1 MSTKGVPNELI
12 GDVWP
17 SASPGSD
24 PVLYGHSVLEPL
36 GTFEVRS
43 LQTFTLEYTAGR
55 FGIDDSGGIKVVF
68 RFSVDWGV
76 FQTSDPSQPN
86 YVTARTSSG
95 IPVDVRFSKDSHPR
109 PWFQALWI
117 RVSGGFLREG
127 DQIEIVFGDKSGGS
141 PGLVLQTFV
150 ESALEF
156 RVLVDA
162 CATGHF
168 VPIPNAPAI
177 TIVPGPVHVWKA
189 LLPTLRRPGE
199 AFSLGLKAEDLWGNP
214 TDQANCELH
223 LTPSLGLDGLPES
236 LAYGPGTFAHQIE
249 GLVARETGVL
259 RIQVSDGEGN
269 LLVESSP
276 LVIRD
281 EPEGRYW
288 ADMHGQSGESVGINT
303 AREYFEF
310 ARNRA
315 FLDAAS
321 HQANDFQVN
330 NAFWQH
336 LNELTAEFHED
347 HRFVTFP
354 GYEWSGNTGV
364 GGDRNV
370 YFRTE
375 GQQIH
380 RSSHALLPDR
390 SDLDTDANDAGQL
403 FTTLAGQ
410 DVVAYAHVGGRWADV
425 HFAHDPKIET
435 AMEIH
440 SAWGTFEW
448 LLLDALEDGHRC
460 GVVCNSD
467 GHKGRPG
474 ASYPGTSGFHAYGGL
489 TCFIAPE
496 LTRDAIFECLRRRR
510 HYGTTGNRL
519 HLDVRARFANE
530 ALLYERDPLVEPVT
544 PAPVHEVMMG
554 DIVETSDKT
563 VSLSV
568 EVVSTSPIERLEF
581 RNGART
587 LEVHR
592 PYTEEE
598 LGQRIR
604 VVWSGADRR
613 GRRAATSWEGQARF
627 SAATI
632 SRFSKINAWNPE
644 RLFEQRGDAEIA
656 WATTTSGNFGG
667 FDAWLNDSDRGSIDV
682 ETNHGNVT
690 LALADVGHEPH
701 RESLGG
707 LDRAISIFRLPDV
720 SSHREISFTT
730 DVALHADRD
739 DPLWVCV
746 TTEDGFQAWSSPIYV
761 I

>member
-1 MSTKGVPNELI
+1 MTNKGVPDELI
-12 GDVWP
+12 GDAWP
-17 SASPGSD
+17 CVSPGSD
-24 PVLYGHSVLEPL
+24 PVLFGQVTLEPR
-36 GTFEVRS
+36 GAFEVRS
-43 LQTFTLEYTAGR
+43 LQMFTLEYTAGR
-55 FGIDDSGGIKVVF
+55 FGVDDSGGIKVVF
-68 RFSVDWGV
+68 RFSVDWGT
-76 FQTSDPSQPN
+76 FQTTDSSKPN
-86 YVTARTSSG
+86 YVTVRTSTG
-95 IPVDVRFSKDSHPR
+95 VAVEVQFSKASHPR

-117 RVSGGFLREG
+117 RVGGGFLREG
-127 DQIEIVFGDKSGGS
+127 DKIEIVFGDRSGGS
-141 PGLVLQTFV
+141 PGLALQTFV

-177 TIVPGPVHVWKA
+177 AVVPGPVHLWKA
-189 LLPTLRRPGE
+189 LLPTLCRAGE
-199 AFSLGLKAEDLWGNP
+199 TFSLGLKAEDLWGNP
-214 TDQANCELH
+214 TDQADCELH
-223 LTPSLGLDGLPES
+223 LKPSLAVDGLPET
-236 LAYGPGTFAHQIE
+236 LGYHPGTFAHRIE
-249 GLVARETGVL
+249 GLRVHDSGVL
-259 RIQVSDGEGN
+259 RVQVLDPTGD
-269 LLVESSP
+269 LLAESSP
-276 LVIRD
+276 LLIRD
-281 EPEGRYW
+281 EAEGRYW
-288 ADMHGQSGESVGINT
+288 ADMHGQSGESIGINT

-330 NAFWQH
+330 NAFWRH

-390 SDLDTDANDAGQL
+390 SDIDTDANDAGCL
-403 FTTLAGQ
+403 FEKLAGQ
-410 DVVAYAHVGGRWADV
+410 DVVTYAHVGGRWADV

-448 LLLDALEDGHRC
+448 LLLDALKDGHRC

-489 TCFIAPE
+489 TCFIASE
-496 LTRDAIFECLRRRR
+496 LTRDAIFECLRRRH

-519 HLDVRARFANE
+519 HLDVRARFETE
-530 ALLYERDPLVEPVT
+530 ALLYERDPLVEKTDPKPVT
-544 PAPVHEVMMG
+544 EVMMG
-554 DIVETSDKT
+554 DIVETTAET

-568 EVVSTSPIERLEF
+568 EVVSSTPIERVEI
-581 RNGART
+581 RNGAET
-587 LEVHR
+587 LHAHR
-592 PYTEEE
+592 PYTQSE
-598 LGQRIR
+598 LGRRIR
-604 VVWSGADRR
+604 VVWSGADKR
-613 GRRAATSWEGQARF
+613 GRQAATSWQTVTRF

-632 SRFSKINAWNPE
+632 DKFAKINAWNPE
-644 RLFEQRGDAEIA
+644 KLFEQRGGNEIA
-656 WATTTSGNFGG
+656 WASTTSGNFGG
-667 FDAWLNDSDRGSIDV
+667 FDTWLTDSDKGTLAI
-682 ETNHGNVT
+682 ETNHGN
-690 LALADVGHEPH
+690 LSLPLADVGHEPH
-701 RESLGG
+701 RELMGG
-707 LDRAISIFRLPDV
+707 LDRAVTVSRLPDE
-720 SSHREISFTT
+720 SPHREINLTT
-730 DVALHADRD
+730 AITLQVGRD
-739 DPLWVCV
+739 NPLWVCV